1 MKRTSFVL
9 TLLLMLVLVSCTTT
23 LAPTPEPTLS
33 PIPSAMAVPTLPPTD
48 TFVHTATATAETVP
62 TSLPGDVPTL
72 TPTFIPPTATSSA
85 SIPIP
90 TGRIYFF
97 WDASTF
103 TGGVPPV
110 APKQNLYLATPG
122 NAYDEW
128 QIQTLL
134 EDHLDWGREAPSH
147 PAVALSPDQTRV
159 AFTVN
164 RDANGDGDVDTPWGG
179 DERDIY
185 VYDLVNG
192 SLLRVT
198 GTAFNHDLDWLSD
211 NNSIVFGWGKEVLQI
226 HLNNMTTALLA
237 GSFTSDVAMISSSPQ
252 GDMLVFAVNPSPS
265 SPYSLYV
272 HDIETAEEY
281 LIAPDFYYIPS
292 TLVWS
297 PDGQWLLS
305 NKSGDYG
312 LILVEAQTGRVIW
325 ESDSPAGEPA
335 WSLDSTQFAF
345 VDRAES
351 ASSLSVFQ
359 VMDSTITQLVSSE
372 TMTSPLRSPDGTEI
386 SVGAIEERV
395 SILYLVSNE
404 GEINKIFSSSEI
416 KIGKILA
423 WSPDDQWLLFSGS
436 HTLPDQIEKTGIFLI
451 HRDGY
456 PVHFLLETGSIDIN
470 IPPNN
475 FFWLP

>member
-1 MKRTSFVL
+1 MKWTSFVL
-9 TLLLMLVLVSCTTT
+9 TLLLSLVLVSCAATPAPTATLSIPATEITT
-23 LAPTPEPTLS
+23 LTL
-33 PIPSAMAVPTLPPTD
+33 TPTD
-48 TFVHTATATAETVP
+48 TVAVIETATSPVTISSPP
-62 TSLPGDVPTL
+62 TDVPTL
-72 TPTFIPPTATSSA
+72 TPTPILPTGTPTPSVLIPV
-85 SIPIP
+85 P

-97 WDASTF
+97 WDPSTF
-103 TGGVPPV
+103 TGGVPPA
-110 APKQNLYLATPG
+110 APKQNLYLALPG
-122 NAYDEW
+122 SAYDDW

-134 EDHLDWGREAPSH
+134 EEHLDWSLEAPSH
-147 PAVALSPDQTRV
+147 PSVALSPDQTIV

-185 VYDLVNG
+185 VYDLVNE

-211 NNSIVFGWGKEVLQI
+211 NNSIVFGWGKEILKI
-226 HLNNMTTALLA
+226 HLNDLTTSLLA
-237 GSFTSDVAMISSSPQ
+237 GSFPNNIAQIKVAPQ
-252 GDMLVFAVNPSPS
+252 GSMLAFTVNASAS
-265 SPYSLYV
+265 TPYSLYL
-272 HDIETAEEY
+272 HRTETKEEFVV
-281 LIAPDFYYIPS
+281 IPDFYQNPTS
-292 TLVWS
+292 LVWS
-297 PDGQWLLS
+297 LNGQWLLS
-305 NKSGDYG
+305 NKSGDFG
-312 LILVEAQTGRVIW
+312 LVLIEAQTGNVVW
-325 ESDSPAGEPA
+325 ESDSPLGLPT

-386 SVGAIEERV
+386 AVGAIEERV

-423 WSPDDQWLLFSGS
+423 WSPDNQWLLFSGS
-436 HTLPDQIEKTGIFLI
+436 QTLPDQIEETGIFLI

-456 PVHFLLETGSIDIN
+456 PVHFLLETESTAVN
-470 IPPNN
+470 IPPSD